1 VVRKCKFLK
10 KGEYMDNK
18 NTVLHL
24 KNIHY
29 KYNYDTV
36 LENISFTVNKGDFL
50 AIVGPNG
57 SGKSTLLKLILRL
70 LKKQDG
76 DILIYGKSIE
86 QFTEWEK
93 VGFVSQKANAFN
105 SGFPATVFEVVR
117 SGLTKKSGLFRSF
130 PKDTKKK
137 VKNALEL
144 VDMEDFASHNIGE
157 LSGGQQQRV
166 FIARAIVSDPELL
179 ILDEPTVGIDTKRVA
194 SFYKLLD
201 RLNKEQQITLIIV
214 THDLSGIT
222 ERVSHVVSLN
232 RHVHFY
238 GTSSEFEEWD
248 KEKMYALHG
257 VGLKDGYGNAGGR
270 KK

>member
-1 VVRKCKFLK
+1 
-10 KGEYMDNK
+10 MDFEK
-18 NTVLHL
+18 AVLEL

-36 LENISFTVNKGDFL
+36 LENICFTVNKGDFL

-76 DILIYGKSIE
+76 DILIYGKPIDL
-86 QFTEWEK
+86 FTEWEK

-105 SGFPATVFEVVR
+105 SGFPANVFEVVR
-117 SGLTKKSGLFRSF
+117 SGLTKKAGLFRSF
-130 PKDTKKK
+130 PKDAKEK
-137 VKNALEL
+137 VENALKL
-144 VDMEDFASHNIGE
+144 VDMEQFTGHNIGE

-166 FIARAIVSDPELL
+166 FIARAIVSNPEIL

-194 SFYKLLD
+194 SFYDLLD

-222 ERVSHVVSLN
+222 EKASRVVSLN
-232 RHVHFY
+232 RNIHFY
-238 GTSSEFEEWD
+238 GTASEFEDWD
-248 KEKMYALHG
+248 KEKMYSMHG
-257 VGLKDGYGNAGGR
+257 LGLKDVYDNAGGR
-270 KK
+270 KR